1 MHNFFAVTAPGVEP
15 IARAELQRLGILPTA
30 SLSITTDDAPLEVG
44 GVSFS
49 GELDDLYRANLQL
62 RTVNRVLVRIGHF
75 YATSLGELRKKAG
88 RLPWPRYLVASQP
101 VTIRVTCHQSKLYHT
116 DAVAERMAVA
126 ISDRLG
132 GASVV
137 NQTAVSDD
145 ATDTPQ
151 LIVVQVSD
159 NKFTV
164 SIDSSG
170 ELLHRRGYRQA
181 LAKAPLRETLA
192 AAMLWAG
199 RWDRSAPLLDPFCG
213 SGAIPIEAAMLA
225 LEMAPGR
232 QRQFAFMRW
241 PGFDRARWQR
251 IVAESVPP
259 LPTAMPMILAS
270 DRDAG
275 AVRMAQENAERAGV
289 AQYISFAHHAVS
301 AIAPPPSIGW
311 IVTNPPYGVRVS
323 AQHDLRNLYAQFG
336 HVLRAQC
343 AGWHLAVMC
352 SDAALL
358 RQLGIKLDTG
368 PVWTNGGIKVR
379 VALGQVPSE

>member
-15 IARAELQRLGILPTA
+15 IARAELQRLALLSPDA
-30 SLSITTDDAPLEVG
+30 SSITADDTPPEVG

-49 GELDDLYRANLQL
+49 GELDELYRANLQL

-88 RLPWPRYLVASQP
+88 RLTWPRYLVPGQA

-116 DAVAERMAVA
+116 DAVAERMLVA
-126 ISDRLG
+126 IADRLG
-132 GASVV
+132 APVV
-137 NQTAVSDD
+137 QQSATSED
-145 ATDTPQ
+145 ATDAPQ
-151 LIVVQVSD
+151 LIVVHVSD

-164 SIDSSG
+164 SVDSSG

-192 AAMLWAG
+192 AAMLLAA
-199 RWDRSAPLLDPFCG
+199 RWDRTSPLLDPFCG
-213 SGAIPIEAAMLA
+213 SGAIPIEAAMMA

-232 QRQFAFMRW
+232 QRQFAFMHW

-251 IVAESVPP
+251 ILAESAA
-259 LPTAMPMILAS
+259 LHTANMPMILAS

-289 AQYISFAHHAVS
+289 AQYITFAHHAVS
-301 AIAPPPSIGW
+301 AIAPPANKGW

-323 AQHDLRNLYAQFG
+323 AHHDLRNLYAQFG
-336 HVLRAQC
+336 HVVRAQC
-343 AGWHLAVMC
+343 AGWHLAVLG
-352 SDAALL
+352 SDTALL
-358 RQLGIKLDTG
+358 RQIGIKLDTG
-368 PVWTNGGIKVR
+368 LVWTNGGIKVR
-379 VALGQVPSE
+379 VALGQVPS